1 MQKTLS
7 ILGLFAVLIVGLI
20 SPAMAEG
27 DDKWDEQYR
36 ELEREFDEKRQQIE
50 REANEQFE
58 ELDREHEKEKNE
70 IYEKIESNP
79 DIKDSEID
87 RMFDELFSRYDEKRQ
102 SIESEIM
109 KQFEEMEREF
119 ENELQRI
126 DDEAR
131 EYDEEQEK
139 QYDDDYDRYEEYD
152 AAGNKYDDYNKYEE
166 HDDDYDRYEGYD
178 DDYKDYQ
185 PHEDDPEWKSIEPLT
200 QRIMDVIPMEKV
212 QHFWESG
219 QVDELLELIVSET
232 DLSYEEAKRVIAF
245 HEKYKDRHDEKSDEY
260 ERDYPDHRYDE
271 PYPYLE
277 PTNDDSQILK
287 LEQRISELVEENRSL
302 QNTISELEKKVSQMN
317 TVLMEQIK
325 FIYEWATSQ

>member
-1 MQKTLS
+1 MQKMLS

-36 ELEREFDEKRQQIE
+36 ELEREFDEKRQQID
-50 REANEQFE
+50 REANDQFE
-58 ELDREHEKEKNE
+58 ELDREQEEEKNE

-87 RMFDELFSRYDEKRQ
+87 RMFDELFSKYDEKRQ

-131 EYDEEQEK
+131 EYYEEQEK

-152 AAGNKYDDYNKYEE
+152 EMGNRYDDYDEDYNKYEE
-166 HDDDYDRYEGYD
+166 YD

-200 QRIMDVIPMEKV
+200 QRIMDAIPMEKI
-212 QHFWESG
+212 QHLWESG

-260 ERDYPDHRYDE
+260 EHGYPDHRYDE
-271 PYPYLE
+271 PYPYSE
-277 PTNDDSQILK
+277 PTDDDSQIHK
-287 LEQRISELVEENRSL
+287 LEQRISELEEENRSL
-302 QNTISELEKKVSQMN
+302 QNTISELEEKVSQMN
-317 TVLMEQIK
+317 TVLMEQVK

>member
-1 MQKTLS
+1 LQKTLS
-7 ILGLFAVLIVGLI
+7 ILALFAVLAVGLI
-20 SPAMAEG
+20 SPAIAEG

-36 ELEREFDEKRQQIE
+36 ELEREFDEKRHQID

-58 ELDREHEKEKNE
+58 ELDKEYANEKNE

-87 RMFDELFSRYDEKRQ
+87 RMFEELFSKYDEKRQ

-109 KQFEEMEREF
+109 KQFEEMDREF
-119 ENELQRI
+119 EKELQRI
-126 DDEAR
+126 DDEVR
-131 EYDEEQEK
+131 EHYEK
-139 QYDDDYDRYEEYD
+139 QEGEHDDYDKYD
-152 AAGNKYDDYNKYEE
+152 EHDDYDKYDEHDDYN
-166 HDDDYDRYEGYD
+166 
-178 DDYKDYQ
+178 DYQ

-200 QRIMDVIPMEKV
+200 QRIMDVIPMEKI
-212 QHFWESG
+212 QRLWESG
-219 QVDELLELIVSET
+219 QIDELLEMIVSET

-260 ERDYPDHRYDE
+260 EHGYPDHRYDE

-287 LEQRISELVEENRSL
+287 LEQRISELEEENRSL

-317 TVLMEQIK
+317 TVLMEQVK

>member
-58 ELDREHEKEKNE
+58 ELDREHEEEKNE

-126 DDEAR
+126 DGEAR
-131 EYDEEQEK
+131 EYYEEQEK

>member
-7 ILGLFAVLIVGLI
+7 ILALFAVLAVGLI
-20 SPAMAEG
+20 SPAIAEG

-36 ELEREFDEKRQQIE
+36 ELEREFDEKRHQID

-58 ELDREHEKEKNE
+58 ELDKEYANEKNE

-87 RMFDELFSRYDEKRQ
+87 RMFEELFSKYDEKRQ

-109 KQFEEMEREF
+109 KQFEEMDREF
-119 ENELQRI
+119 EKELQRI
-126 DDEAR
+126 DDEVR
-131 EYDEEQEK
+131 EHYEK
-139 QYDDDYDRYEEYD
+139 QEGEHDDYDKYD
-152 AAGNKYDDYNKYEE
+152 EHDDYN
-166 HDDDYDRYEGYD
+166 
-178 DDYKDYQ
+178 DYQ

-200 QRIMDVIPMEKV
+200 QRIMDVIPMEKI
-212 QHFWESG
+212 QRLWESG
-219 QVDELLELIVSET
+219 QIDELLEMIVSET

-317 TVLMEQIK
+317 TVLMEQVK

>member
-7 ILGLFAVLIVGLI
+7 ILALFAVLAVGLI
-20 SPAMAEG
+20 SPAIAEG

-36 ELEREFDEKRQQIE
+36 ELEREFDEKRHQID

-58 ELDREHEKEKNE
+58 ELDKEYANEKNE

-87 RMFDELFSRYDEKRQ
+87 RMFEELFSKYDEKRQ

-109 KQFEEMEREF
+109 KQFEEMDREF
-119 ENELQRI
+119 EKELQRI
-126 DDEAR
+126 DDEVR
-131 EYDEEQEK
+131 EHYEK
-139 QYDDDYDRYEEYD
+139 QEGEHDDYDKYD
-152 AAGNKYDDYNKYEE
+152 EHDDYN
-166 HDDDYDRYEGYD
+166 
-178 DDYKDYQ
+178 DYQ

-200 QRIMDVIPMEKV
+200 QRIMDVIPMEKI
-212 QHFWESG
+212 QRLWESG
-219 QVDELLELIVSET
+219 QIDELLEMIVSET

>member
-58 ELDREHEKEKNE
+58 ELDREHEEEKNE

-119 ENELQRI
+119 ENELQHI

-131 EYDEEQEK
+131 EYYEEQEK

-219 QVDELLELIVSET
+219 QVDELLEWIVSET

-317 TVLMEQIK
+317 TVLMEQVK